1 VQFLLDTDI
10 CIFIM
15 KGNAKTLEYLSRT
28 PRESLFVSS
37 VSIYELFTG
46 VAKCSRPSI
55 EREKVEKLIS
65 CLQVISFKNDSA
77 KLAAVIRANLESRG
91 EMIGPYDV
99 LIAAQSVARSLSV
112 VTRNVREFSRVEK
125 LKIVD
130 WTK

>member
-10 CIFIM
+10 SIAIM
-15 KGNAKTLEYLSRT
+15 KGNVKTLEYLART

-46 VAKCSRPSI
+46 VAKCSKPLI
-55 EREKVEKLIS
+55 EQAKVEKLTS
-65 CLQVISFKNDSA
+65 CMQVVSFDSDSA
-77 KLAAVIRANLESRG
+77 KRAAVIRANLEARG

-99 LIAAQSVARSLSV
+99 LIAAQAVAHCLSV
-112 VTRNVREFSRVEK
+112 VTRNVREFARVET
-125 LKIVD
+125 LKIID